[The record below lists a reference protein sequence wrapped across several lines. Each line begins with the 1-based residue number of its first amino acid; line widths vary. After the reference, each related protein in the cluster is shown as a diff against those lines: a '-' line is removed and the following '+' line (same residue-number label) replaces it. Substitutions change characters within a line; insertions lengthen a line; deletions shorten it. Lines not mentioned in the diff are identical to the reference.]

1 MSSTGGIQSPTT
13 TSLRRNPRS
22 VGAHTLSSR
31 PTSNNSFI
39 IDRNTNFK
47 ATEASRPPFKHSVP
61 ITVTQTPAPS
71 WRYGDGPNTSPS
83 SPPSHIE
90 IDPYAPGRDF
100 ISNYKLLI
108 SAIPR
113 PISYVSTVSTSG
125 EPNLAPFSYF
135 QVVDHDPPI
144 FVIGFSARRDRVKD
158 TRRNLVE
165 TGQCV
170 ISVVSE
176 HMIEAVNGSSLELPR
191 EVSEWELSGFE
202 SATSSTVTP
211 RRVKD
216 AIFSVEGQ
224 LLEMKELDYG
234 KSPGMPHGALA
245 IIKGTRFWVRDDALN
260 EKRDSVD
267 LDKLRPLLQLG
278 GISYGRINSTFEL
291 PRPGLEAEL
300 KNEEKGLRYFVD
312 ERCDGPKEEA
322 PEVKIKMAAAS

>member
-1 MSSTGGIQSPTT
+1 MSGTRATPKTT
-13 TSLRRNPRS
+13 RLDLP
-22 VGAHTLSSR
+22 SSR
-31 PTSNNSFI
+31 PASSGSFI
-39 IDRNTNFK
+39 IDRNANFK

-61 ITVTQTPAPS
+61 ITTTQTPAPS
-71 WRYGDGPNTSPS
+71 WRYGDGPNTSP
-83 SPPSHIE
+83 PTPVSHIE
-90 IDPYAPGRDF
+90 IDPYASGRDF

-113 PISYVSTVSTSG
+113 PISYVSTISASG
-125 EPNLAPFSYF
+125 ETNLAPFSYF

-144 FVIGFSARRDRVKD
+144 FVIGFSARQDRVKD
-158 TRRNLVE
+158 TRRNLME
-165 TGQCV
+165 SGECV

-176 HMIEAVNGSSLELPR
+176 HMIEAVNGSSLELSR
-191 EVSEWELSGFE
+191 EVSEWGLSGFE
-202 SATSSTVTP
+202 SAPSSTVKP

-216 AIFSVEGQ
+216 AIFSVEGK

-234 KSPGMPHGALA
+234 KSPGTPHGALA
-245 IIKGTRFWVRDDALN
+245 IIKGTRFWVRDDAIN
-260 EKRDSVD
+260 EKRDFVD

-312 ERCDGPKEEA
+312 GKCDGPKEEA